1 MGTIELPLTVPQIAD
16 GGDLES
22 QIFGLTTK
30 FNKMQEATINNET
43 PAIGNVLLADSSKPL
58 FGQWIRTTDQK
69 PEKGQR
75 VLCSTIYGIQIGWL
89 NVNGDWKFTNDG
101 SQFTLEHW
109 MPLPEL
115 PSVGGV

>member
-1 MGTIELPLTVPQIAD
+1 MHTDSKKHITPTDA
-16 GGDLES
+16 
-22 QIFGLTTK
+22 
-30 FNKMQEATINNET
+30 NN
-43 PAIGNVLLADSSKPL
+43 VLADSSKPL
-58 FGQWIRTTDQK
+58 FGRWIRTADQMPK
-69 PEKGQR
+69 KGER

-101 SQFTLEHW
+101 SQLTLEHW